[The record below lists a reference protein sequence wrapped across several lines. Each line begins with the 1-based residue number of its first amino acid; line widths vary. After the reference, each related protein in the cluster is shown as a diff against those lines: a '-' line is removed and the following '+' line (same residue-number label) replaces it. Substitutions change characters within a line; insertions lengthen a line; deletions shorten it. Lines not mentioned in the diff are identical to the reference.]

1 MTDFENQ
8 TAENGNICHSCS
20 DFPLKSKEDENSS
33 DPSFYA
39 LVPRTPNLAK
49 LPDGTAEDQEPPV
62 NTTTRIS

>member
-8 TAENGNICHSCS
+8 AAENGNIFHSWS

-39 LVPRTPNLAK
+39 LVPRNPKLAK
-49 LPDGTAEDQEPPV
+49 SLDGTAEDLG
-62 NTTTRIS
+62 NL